1 MLKLLEKGMAQ
12 IISDVSFGPVLKHEL
27 AAVAQ
32 LEADAFPPP
41 IYPVFFFRQAF
52 DLWPQLFWV
61 ARHQEKIL
69 GYLICSA
76 EFTQSSR
83 LSLMS
88 FAVSPQAKG
97 LGVGKGLLGR
107 FLQELPGFAPQVR
120 QIWLTA
126 DPDNLPALK
135 LYQQHGFI
143 QTAEELDYY
152 GTDYHRVVLS
162 VEIAPKQR

>member
-1 MLKLLEKGMAQ
+1 MTQLLGG
-12 IISDVSFGPVLKHEL
+12 VSYGPVLKHEL

-52 DLWPQLFWV
+52 DLWPDLFWV
-61 ARHQEKIL
+61 ARQDEKIL
-69 GYLICSA
+69 GYLICSP
-76 EFTQSSR
+76 EFAHASR

-88 FAVSPQAKG
+88 FAVAPEAQG
-97 LGVGKGLLGR
+97 LGIGKGMLGH
-107 FLQELPGFAPQVR
+107 FLQELPQFAPQVR

-126 DPDNLPALK
+126 DPDNSAALK

-152 GTDYHRVVLS
+152 GTDYHRLVLTA
-162 VEIAPKQR
+162 EIAAKPR